1 MDIYLSS
8 QVLQS
13 GYNPQIRKN
22 GPLLVDSVT
31 NYDDFYTIV
40 ADNKDASKMKNIT
53 SYIYKYRADPKKQ
66 FSFEKKIDE
75 KKYHYEGLYSLF
87 DQLEVEEYE
96 YESE

>member
-1 MDIYLSS
+1 MYLS
-8 QVLQS
+8 
-13 GYNPQIRKN
+13 RFKKN
-22 GPLLVDSVT
+22 GPLLVDNVT

-66 FSFEKKIDE
+66 FSFEKKVDE
-75 KKYHYEGLYSLF
+75 KKYLYEGFYSLF

-96 YESE
+96 YESDY